1 MKKQASLLLKEK
13 IQKELMKMSP
23 RLASHI
29 KEIKTSQNECE
40 VIFENGSSFICC
52 VAGEQ
57 SRGIRSTVLLVDEFR
72 LVKKLTLYIEIYKM

>member
-1 MKKQASLLLKEK
+1 MKKQASLLVKEK

-29 KEIKTSQNECE
+29 KEIKTSQNDIE

-52 VAGEQ
+52 VCGE
-57 SRGIRSTVLLVDEFR
+57 TVLPL
-72 LVKKLTLYIEIYKM
+72 